1 MIELGRTIFSA
12 PKTTGGV
19 ETSFAVVIILPA
31 TDSLTVV
38 TITILTTR
46 LWKIT
51 EIRIAYTVICMWAV
65 VCIDITSEIEFI
77 SVNA

>member
-1 MIELGRTIFSA
+1 MSRKKQTYMIELGRTIFSA

-38 TITILTTR
+38 AITILTTR

-51 EIRIAYTVICMWAV
+51 EIRIAYTVI
-65 VCIDITSEIEFI
+65 
-77 SVNA
+77 